1 MKLALADPVA
11 MEALGGALARQC
23 PTGTSLF
30 LQGELG
36 VGKTTLVRGFLRAL
50 GFKAV
55 VKSPTFT
62 LVESYDLGG
71 RRIYHFDL
79 YRLTNPQSLEELGFR
94 DYFDGEALALVEWS
108 EHAAGRLGS
117 GDILIQMRYASSHR
131 AVVLEGQTTLGRA
144 VLQQLSFP

>member
-1 MKLALADPVA
+1 MKLAIADPAA
-11 MEALGGALARQC
+11 MEALGGGLARHC

-36 VGKTTLVRGFLRAL
+36 VGKTTLARGFLRAL
-50 GFKAV
+50 DYKDV

-79 YRLTNPQSLEELGFR
+79 YRLTNPRALEELGFR
-94 DYFDGEALALVEWS
+94 DYFDGEALALVEWP
-108 EHAAGRLGS
+108 EHAAGRLGT
-117 GDILIQMRYASSHR
+117 GDILVRIDYAPSHR
-131 AVVLEGQTTLGRA
+131 AVVLEGQTPGGRA
-144 VLQQLSFP
+144 VLNQLSFP